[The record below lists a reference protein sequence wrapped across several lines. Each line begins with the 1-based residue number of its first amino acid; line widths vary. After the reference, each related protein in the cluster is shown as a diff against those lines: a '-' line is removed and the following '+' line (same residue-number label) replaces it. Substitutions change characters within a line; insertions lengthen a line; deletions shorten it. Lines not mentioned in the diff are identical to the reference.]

1 MFAARANLALL
12 FQYHLLRWSVGS
24 GALITDRH
32 VVTAAHCFDTNGD
45 SILDP
50 ELFIF
55 PSEILFEI
63 DGDWTIVDYDPAK
76 VQWLW
81 KEHGSDIAVVIL
93 EEDAPLGAGVT
104 RAYSAATERIRG
116 HPGELQRDSAY
127 LVRTD

>member
-1 MFAARANLALL
+1 MARANLALL

-24 GALITDRH
+24 GVLMTDRH
-32 VVTAAHCFDTNGD
+32 VVTAAHCFDTKGD
-45 SILDP
+45 LILYL

-93 EEDAPLGAGVT
+93 EKDARSGRGVT
-104 RAYSAATERIRG
+104 RADSAATERIRG
-116 HPGELQRDSAY
+116 TLQSY
-127 LVRTD
+127 NEIVPIFVRTD